1 MSKFKNK
8 KPVRINVLLDEELR
22 KQYKK
27 YCIDNDFVLSDR
39 IRELIEKDLKGEIK

>member
-8 KPVRINVLLDEELR
+8 PVRVNILIDAELR

-27 YCIDNDFVLSDR
+27 YCIDNEFSLSDR
-39 IRELIEKDLKGEIK
+39 IRELIEKDLSGDIK